1 MNSRLYRFYY
11 RIVSLVLIVFFVFG
25 QVGRASASSIIY
37 VKVNAVGANNG
48 TSWANAFK
56 NLQVA
61 LAAATP
67 GNQLWV
73 AAGTYYPTNGIN
85 RSLYFGL
92 RTGIA
97 LYGGFAGNE
106 TLLSQRKPAVHLTIL
121 SGNIGDPGTPDD
133 NSYHVVYGGG
143 DSTAILDGFKIIGGN
158 ASAGTGF
165 TSQGGGLYVGSGSPT
180 LRNLTF
186 ANNQAETG
194 AGAYISA
201 ASPALTNVI
210 FTNNFAHA
218 GGGLYLF

>member
-1 MNSRLYRFYY
+1 MNKRLYRFHY
-11 RIVSLVLIVFFVFG
+11 RIVSLVLIVLFLFG
-25 QVGRASASSIIY
+25 QVGRASAASIIY
-37 VKVNAVGANNG
+37 VKPNAAGANNG
-48 TSWANAFK
+48 TSWANAYK

-73 AAGTYYPTNGIN
+73 AAGTYYPTNGFN
-85 RSLYFGL
+85 RSLYFRL

-121 SGNIGDPGTPDD
+121 SGNIGDPGTSTD

-143 DSTAILDGFKIIGGN
+143 DSSAILDGFRIIGGN
-158 ASAGTGF
+158 ADASTGF
-165 TSQGGGLYVGSGSPT
+165 NTQGGGLYTFGSPT

-186 ANNQAETG
+186 ANNHAETG
-194 AGAYISA
+194 AGIYISA
-201 ASPALTNVI
+201 ASPSLTNVI
-210 FTNNFAHA
+210 FTNNSAQS
-218 GGGLYLF
+218 GGGVLPL